1 MNSLAN
7 VGSRVLGIVSVYP
20 SLRQI
25 LSFSALM
32 YKMAK
37 GSLLEK
43 VSISIKAEQAI
54 VILTLLGFFALANIS

>member
-1 MNSLAN
+1 
-7 VGSRVLGIVSVYP
+7 
-20 SLRQI
+20 
-25 LSFSALM
+25 M